1 MVTCFR
7 AVSTFL
13 PLRPVSNILRS
24 AAAIFAV
31 QSCTCL
37 AACSG
42 GDYEP
47 LERSPRRRS
56 PVRRIGAPRVVNAL
70 PDRINWKPCCAGRR
84 RRKRGK
90 EEALR
95 IRFRLFHL
103 AVTGLQSGDL
113 CAFAKLWKRPTRA
126 RSEKVGAVVAGRDDA
141 SAGFGIF
148 YICIY
153 ASLMPVDAGPKR
165 TARKPT
171 VHSVFHKTMMVM
183 MMIDEGTSSAPKEK
197 EKLPMVGIEPRSLAL

>member
-1 MVTCFR
+1 M
-7 AVSTFL
+7 L
-13 PLRPVSNILRS
+13 P
-24 AAAIFAV
+24 
-31 QSCTCL
+31 
-37 AACSG
+37 
-42 GDYEP
+42 
-47 LERSPRRRS
+47 
-56 PVRRIGAPRVVNAL
+56 

-141 SAGFGIF
+141 VCWVLFFFFFNRSFLYM
-148 YICIY
+148 YIRFT
-153 ASLMPVDAGPKR
+153 DAGRCRAKAHCKKANCTQRVSQNDDDDGRRRHVKR
-165 TARKPT
+165 AERKRKASHGRNRTSVSRAVKPT
-171 VHSVFHKTMMVM
+171 
-183 MMIDEGTSSAPKEK
+183 SA
-197 EKLPMVGIEPRSLAL
+197 